1 MGDTPI
7 PGAGVW
13 ADERVA
19 VSCTGAG
26 EMFIR
31 AAVAAQVSHRLAYA
45 GSSLEAAAMAALAD
59 AHRLGGDGGL
69 IAISAEGGV
78 AMPYTSE
85 GMKRAALLADGAILA
100 RVFEGN

>member
-1 MGDTPI
+1 
-7 PGAGVW
+7 
-13 ADERVA
+13 
-19 VSCTGAG
+19 
-26 EMFIR
+26 
-31 AAVAAQVSHRLAYA
+31 
-45 GSSLEAAAMAALAD
+45 MAALAD